1 MTKPREVAWATSL
14 LWASFAMG
22 LFTTALD
29 WSYERSLQPVSK
41 LVLDGALTFLVLA
54 FLIWKISQG
63 KNWARIVYLVLFLFG
78 GVFYFTFVRAAIGRS
93 TAVALLTILQSLMQL
108 VALILVFVGPAKDWF
123 KPSTRVKVSA

>member
-1 MTKPREVAWATSL
+1 
-14 LWASFAMG
+14 MG

-41 LVLDGALTFLVLA
+41 LVLDGAQTFLVLA

-63 KNWARIVYLVLFLFG
+63 KNWARIVYLVLFLLG
-78 GVFYFTFVRAAIGRS
+78 GVFYFTFVRAAFGRS

-123 KPSTRVKVSA
+123 KPSTRVSA